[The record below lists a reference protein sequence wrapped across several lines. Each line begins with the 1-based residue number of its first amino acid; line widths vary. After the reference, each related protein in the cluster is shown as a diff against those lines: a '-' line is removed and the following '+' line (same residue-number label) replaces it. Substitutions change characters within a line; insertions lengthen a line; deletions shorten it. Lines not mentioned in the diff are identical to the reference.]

1 MKRLL
6 FKELVNWKNSNLRK
20 PLLLQGAR
28 QVGKTFLITEFGKSE
43 FKHYVYLNFEQT
55 PHLKSLFADDL
66 SPTQIIENIGL
77 YKGEKIDPEETLI
90 IFDEIQIAPQAIT
103 SLKYFYEQA
112 PEYYV
117 IAAGSLLGVSVG
129 KTSSFPVGKVAFMT
143 LYPMTFHEYLLAF
156 DEELI
161 ANSIL
166 NIKEIISLPE
176 LLHSKLMK
184 LFKLYLYL
192 GGMPEVVQDFVN
204 HGDIASV
211 RRIQNEILEAY
222 SRDFSKHTDKA
233 QAVKTAEL
241 WSSIPAQL
249 ARENKKFKYGD
260 VRKGG
265 RTSSFEQTIQWLKGA
280 GLVNVVYNISKPGLP
295 LAGYANYSMFK
306 IYLFDTGLLGAMLK
320 INSEIIIKPTQIFA
334 EYNGAF
340 IENVITSE
348 LVAAGEKELFY
359 WTSKSDAEVDYLVE
373 NRNAVYPIEVKS
385 GSSRNLRSL
394 RSYAEKYNPRLII
407 RLSPRNFI
415 RDGQFLNIPL
425 YAAFALRNIIGKQ
438 IDL

>member
-211 RRIQNEILEAY
+211 RRILNEILEAY

-340 IENVITSE
+340 IENIITSE

-415 RDGQFLNIPL
+415 RDGPFLNIPL